1 MATSVPVHLSTR
13 GPEEP
18 ETPYEQYVYAYPH
31 QKAYRLL
38 ENGPLLSE
46 LWSRERLD
54 NLSLYAHIPFCE
66 MRCGF
71 CNLFTR
77 TGAPEEITR
86 AFLAT
91 LRRQAHVTREALEAK
106 GDPIRFT
113 LAAFGGGTP
122 TYLTAAEL
130 AELCDICETVMG
142 ADLRAV
148 PFSVETSPATATA
161 DRLAVLAERG
171 ATRLSI
177 GVQSFL
183 DEEARAAVR
192 PQKRAEVDAA
202 LARLKEA
209 GFPVLNIDLIYGIDG
224 QTERSFRTSL
234 DAALDWEPEEIYL
247 YPLYVRPLTGLST
260 RHDKAQQLWDAQR
273 LALYRFGRDH
283 LLAAGYRQTSLR
295 VFQRP
300 GTAADTGGRQRPGT
314 GGGEESISEYNQQ
327 AGMVGLGVG
336 ARSFTETMH
345 YTTDYAVA
353 VPEVRRI
360 IDEYIATP
368 TESFRRVQWAF
379 EMDDDERRRMYVLQA
394 LLEADGMSVSGYRD
408 RFGTVPAEDFP
419 QEFRLLAGQG
429 WLDLAGDGNG
439 AGGAGRA
446 RKSAARVADL
456 DVLRLTPEGLA
467 WADAVGPVFFS
478 QRVRDALAHYQDR

>member
-1 MATSVPVHLSTR
+1 MATSVPVQLSPRRPTA
-13 GPEEP
+13 PD
-18 ETPYEQYVYAYPH
+18 TPYEQYVYAYPH

-54 NLSLYAHIPFCE
+54 ALSLYAHIPFCE

-77 TGAPEEITR
+77 TGAPEDITR

-91 LRRQAHVTREALEAK
+91 LRRQAEVTREALEAK
-106 GDPIRFT
+106 GDPVRFT

-122 TYLTAAEL
+122 TYLTAEEL
-130 AELCDICETVMG
+130 DELCGICETVMG

-161 DRLAVLAERG
+161 DRLAVLAEHG

-177 GVQSFL
+177 GVQSFV

-202 LARLKEA
+202 LDRLKEA

-224 QTERSFRTSL
+224 QTRRSFRTSL
-234 DAALDWEPEEIYL
+234 NAALSWQPEEIYL

-260 RHDKAQQLWDAQR
+260 RHDKGRQEWDEQR
-273 LALYRFGRDH
+273 LDLYRFGRDH

-295 VFQRP
+295 VFQRI
-300 GTAADTGGRQRPGT
+300 GSAADTGSPQAGPDGA
-314 GGGEESISEYNQQ
+314 GDSISEYNQQ

-336 ARSFTETMH
+336 ARSFTETLH

-368 TESFRRVQWAF
+368 TEAFRRAQWAF
-379 EMDDDERRRMYVLQA
+379 EMDDDERRRMFVLQA
-394 LLEADGMSVSGYRD
+394 LLEAEGMPVAAYRD
-408 RFGTVPAEDFP
+408 RFGTAPVDDFP
-419 QEFRLLAGQG
+419 EQFRVLAERG
-429 WLDLAGDGNG
+429 WLHRGPDADDARAGTTGLD
-439 AGGAGRA
+439 R
-446 RKSAARVADL
+446 L
-456 DVLRLTPEGLA
+456 DVLRLTPEGMA

-478 QRVRDALAHYQDR
+478 ERVRHALANYQDR